1 MSNEFSPLQ
10 ERLYLRLVLA
20 GFDTDVKI
28 VDLYNAV
35 YPASRGVRFIDNR
48 GMQQRLGPIIARTNG
63 KLENERIHTGWN
75 RRTYRLTRTS

>member
-1 MSNEFSPLQ
+1 MSNELSPLQ

-35 YPASRGVRFIDNR
+35 YPASEAMWLSNR
-48 GMQQRLGPIIARTNG
+48 YMQQKLGPIIARTNA
-63 KLENERIHTGWN
+63 KLEKERIKPGRS

>member
-1 MSNEFSPLQ
+1 MSNELSPLQ
-10 ERLYLRLVLA
+10 EKLYLRLVLA

-35 YPASRGVRFIDNR
+35 YPDNTGMWLTNR
-48 GMQQRLGPIIARTNG
+48 YMQQKLGSCIARTND
-63 KLENERIHTGWN
+63 KLEKERIQTGWN

>member
-1 MSNEFSPLQ
+1 MSNELSPLQ

-28 VDLYNAV
+28 VDLYDAV
-35 YPASRGVRFIDNR
+35 YPDNTGMWLANR
-48 GMQQRLGPIIARTNG
+48 YMQQKLGSCIARTNA
-63 KLENERIHTGWN
+63 KLEKERIQTGWN

>member
-1 MSNEFSPLQ
+1 MSNELSPLQ

-35 YPASRGVRFIDNR
+35 YPDNMGMR
-48 GMQQRLGPIIARTNG
+48 LTNRYMQQRLGPVIARTNE
-63 KLENERIHTGWN
+63 KLEKERIQTGWN

>member
-1 MSNEFSPLQ
+1 MSNELSPLQ
-10 ERLYLRLVLA
+10 ERLYLRLMLA

-35 YPASRGVRFIDNR
+35 YPDNMGMWLTNR
-48 GMQQRLGPIIARTNG
+48 YMQQKLGPVIARTNG
-63 KLENERIHTGWN
+63 KLEKERIKPGRS

>member
-1 MSNEFSPLQ
+1 MSNELSPLQ

-35 YPASRGVRFIDNR
+35 YPDNMGMWLTNR
-48 GMQQRLGPIIARTNG
+48 YMQQRLGPIIARTNA
-63 KLENERIHTGWN
+63 KLEKERIKPGRS

>member
-1 MSNEFSPLQ
+1 MSNELSPLQ

-35 YPASRGVRFIDNR
+35 YPDNTGMWLTNR
-48 GMQQRLGPIIARTNG
+48 YMQQKLGSCITRTND
-63 KLENERIHTGWN
+63 KLEKERIQTGWN

>member
-1 MSNEFSPLQ
+1 MSNELSPLQ

-35 YPASRGVRFIDNR
+35 YPASEAVRLTNR
-48 GMQQRLGPIIARTNG
+48 YMQQKLGSCIARTNG
-63 KLENERIHTGWN
+63 KLEKERIKTGCN

>member
-1 MSNEFSPLQ
+1 MSNELSPLQ

-35 YPASRGVRFIDNR
+35 YPASEGVWLTNR
-48 GMQQRLGPIIARTNG
+48 YMQQKLGPCIARTND
-63 KLENERIHTGWN
+63 KLEKEHIQTGWN

>member
-1 MSNEFSPLQ
+1 MSNELSPLQ

-35 YPASRGVRFIDNR
+35 YPDNMGMWLTNR
-48 GMQQRLGPIIARTNG
+48 YMQQRLGPIIARTNG
-63 KLENERIHTGWN
+63 KLEKERIKPGRS

>member
-1 MSNEFSPLQ
+1 MSNELSPLQ

-35 YPASRGVRFIDNR
+35 YPDNMGMWLTNR
-48 GMQQRLGPIIARTNG
+48 YMQQRLGPVIARTNG
-63 KLENERIHTGWN
+63 KLEKERIKPGRS

>member
-1 MSNEFSPLQ
+1 MSNELSPLQ
-10 ERLYLRLVLA
+10 EKLYLRLVLA

-35 YPASRGVRFIDNR
+35 YPDNMGMWLTNR
-48 GMQQRLGPIIARTNG
+48 YMQQRLGPVIARTNG
-63 KLENERIHTGWN
+63 KLEKERIKPGRS

>member
-1 MSNEFSPLQ
+1 MSNKLSPLQ

-35 YPASRGVRFIDNR
+35 YPASDAMWLSNR
-48 GMQQRLGPIIARTNG
+48 YMQQRLGPIIARTNG

>member
-1 MSNEFSPLQ
+1 MSNELSPLQ

-35 YPASRGVRFIDNR
+35 YPDNIGMWLTNR
-48 GMQQRLGPIIARTNG
+48 YMQQRLGPIIARTNG
-63 KLENERIHTGWN
+63 KLEKERIKPGRS

>member
-1 MSNEFSPLQ
+1 MSNELSPLQ

-35 YPASRGVRFIDNR
+35 YPDNIGMWLTNR
-48 GMQQRLGPIIARTNG
+48 YMQQKLGPIIARTNG
-63 KLENERIHTGWN
+63 KLEKERIKPGRS

>member
-1 MSNEFSPLQ
+1 MSNELSPLQ

-28 VDLYNAV
+28 VDLYDAV
-35 YPASRGVRFIDNR
+35 YPDNMGWFIDNR
-48 GMQQRLGPIIARTNG
+48 GMQQRLGPIIARTNA
-63 KLENERIHTGWN
+63 KLEKERIKPGRS

>member
-1 MSNEFSPLQ
+1 MSNELSPLQ

-28 VDLYNAV
+28 VDLYNAA
-35 YPASRGVRFIDNR
+35 YPDNTGMWLTNR
-48 GMQQRLGPIIARTNG
+48 YMQQKLGSCIARTNV
-63 KLENERIHTGWN
+63 KLEKERIKPGRS

>member
-1 MSNEFSPLQ
+1 MSNKLSPLQ

-35 YPASRGVRFIDNR
+35 YPASDAMWLSNR
-48 GMQQRLGPIIARTNG
+48 YMQQRLGPIIARTNG
-63 KLENERIHTGWN
+63 KLEKERIQTGGN

>member
-1 MSNEFSPLQ
+1 MSNELSPLQ
-10 ERLYLRLVLA
+10 ERLYLRLMLA

-35 YPASRGVRFIDNR
+35 YPDNMGMWLTNR
-48 GMQQRLGPIIARTNG
+48 YMQQRLGPVIARTNG
-63 KLENERIHTGWN
+63 KLEKERIKPGRS

>member
-1 MSNEFSPLQ
+1 MSNELSPLQ
-10 ERLYLRLVLA
+10 EKLYLRLVLA

-35 YPASRGVRFIDNR
+35 YPDNMGMWLTNR
-48 GMQQRLGPIIARTNG
+48 YMQQRLGPIIARTNG
-63 KLENERIHTGWN
+63 KLEKERIKPGRS

>member
-1 MSNEFSPLQ
+1 MSNELSPLQ

-20 GFDTDVKI
+20 GFGTDVKI

-35 YPASRGVRFIDNR
+35 YSDSMGMWRTNR
-48 GMQQRLGPIIARTNG
+48 YMQQKLGSCIARTNA
-63 KLENERIHTGWN
+63 KLEKERIQTGWN

>member
-1 MSNEFSPLQ
+1 MSNELSPLQ
-10 ERLYLRLVLA
+10 EKLYLRLVLA

-35 YPASRGVRFIDNR
+35 YPDGVWFINNR
-48 GMQQRLGPIIARTNG
+48 GMQQRLGPIVARTNA
-63 KLENERIHTGWN
+63 KLEKERIKPGRS

>member
-1 MSNEFSPLQ
+1 MSNELSPLQ
-10 ERLYLRLVLA
+10 EKLYLRLVLA

-35 YPASRGVRFIDNR
+35 YPDGVWFINNR
-48 GMQQRLGPIIARTNG
+48 GMQQRLGPIIARTNA
-63 KLENERIHTGWN
+63 KLEKERIKPGRS

>member
-1 MSNEFSPLQ
+1 MSNELSPLQ

-28 VDLYNAV
+28 VDLYDAV
-35 YPASRGVRFIDNR
+35 YPDNMGMWLTNR
-48 GMQQRLGPIIARTNG
+48 YMQQKLGPIIARTNG
-63 KLENERIHTGWN
+63 KLEKERIKPGRS

>member
-1 MSNEFSPLQ
+1 MSNELSPLQ
-10 ERLYLRLVLA
+10 ERLYLRLACA

-35 YPASRGVRFIDNR
+35 YPDNMGMWLTNR
-48 GMQQRLGPIIARTNG
+48 YMQQRLGPVIARTNG
-63 KLENERIHTGWN
+63 KLEKERIKPGRS

>member
-1 MSNEFSPLQ
+1 MSNKLSPLQ
-10 ERLYLRLVLA
+10 ERLYMRLVLA

-35 YPASRGVRFIDNR
+35 YPASEAMWLSNR
-48 GMQQRLGPIIARTNG
+48 YMQQKLGSCIARTND
-63 KLENERIHTGWN
+63 KLEKERIQTGWN

>member
-1 MSNEFSPLQ
+1 MSNELSPLQ

-35 YPASRGVRFIDNR
+35 YPASEAMWLPNR
-48 GMQQRLGPIIARTNG
+48 YMQQRLGPIIARTNG
-63 KLENERIHTGWN
+63 KLENEHIHTGWN

>member
-1 MSNEFSPLQ
+1 MSNELSPLQ

-35 YPASRGVRFIDNR
+35 YPGNMGMWLTNR
-48 GMQQRLGPIIARTNG
+48 YMQQRLGPIIARTNG
-63 KLENERIHTGWN
+63 KLEKERIKPGRS